1 MWQAKPYNHTFKPM
15 TSRSSSWNRTTTE
28 SMQQRGP
35 SKPSKTTSSPGSAPQ
50 IKISHPNCGTNSS
63 SKHKTP
69 STCCAPHALILPSL
83 RMKFWKVPTTSTGIH
98 GHHRDAEP
106 YSTNQQQPE
115 HHGALEERT
124 HGTSAQ
130 PCITIVA
137 TNFMFLKLDPIPSQ
151 HQLNSSPLTVTFPPN
166 HHSKLL
172 HAPPQSYSSN
182 SANNVTHKIPPN
194 SPATNVLSKSSMKF
208 INSTPSNLRGW
219 IPKPCHL
226 RGWNPPCP
234 VTLPHHASSA
244 AHLVSTTI

>member
-1 MWQAKPYNHTFKPM
+1 MKLPM
-15 TSRSSSWNRTTTE
+15 PSPSTSANKTSNGNSFHPTNTV
-28 SMQQRGP
+28 SMPPNEP
-35 SKPSKTTSSPGSAPQ
+35 SRLSKTISSPVSAPQ
-50 IKISHPNCGTNSS
+50 IVISRPNCGTNSS

-69 STCCAPHALILPSL
+69 STCYAPHALILLSL

-106 YSTNQQQPE
+106 SSMNQQPPE
-115 HHGALEERT
+115 HHGALEELT
-124 HGTSAQ
+124 PGTSDQ

-137 TNFMFLKLDPIPSQ
+137 TNFMFLKLDPIASQ
-151 HQLNSSPLTVTFPPN
+151 HRQNSSPLTVTFPPN
-166 HHSKLL
+166 HHLKLL

-194 SPATNVLSKSSMKF
+194 SPATNVLSKSSMKS
-208 INSTPSNLRGW
+208 IHSTPSNLRGW

-244 AHLVSTTI
+244 SHLVSTTV